1 MKKGLPIFLAGLLF
15 VVSFVGLIQVAKVT
29 GIWVNRPEHEGFGE
43 GFHGGRPAG
52 GFDQD
57 GDSDKAEGQ
66 GQQNRFGQKENRF
79 GSLTIKQY
87 CQTADIDTECA
98 ISKLGISND
107 QLELTFS
114 TLAQMKNTTTADLV
128 SALESCQS
136 SDGDND
142 GGTEG
147 GDDTI

>member
-15 VVSFVGLIQVAKVT
+15 VVSFVGLIQVAMVT
-29 GIWVNRPEHEGFGE
+29 GIWVNRGGHGEGFGE
-43 GFHGGRPAG
+43 GFHGGRLAG
-52 GFDQD
+52 GFGQD
-57 GDSDKAEGQ
+57 GDQPESQ
-66 GQQNRFGQKENRF
+66 GQQNRYGQKANRL
-79 GSLTIKQY
+79 GDVTIKQF
-87 CQTADIDTECA
+87 CQTTDIDIDCA

-114 TLAQMKNTTTADLV
+114 TLSQMKNTTTADLV

-136 SDGDND
+136 GDRDND
-142 GGTEG
+142 GGMQG